1 MSAKAKPQR
10 QELLLRDFE
19 TLRVLADPLRL
30 RLFEVFKQPTTA
42 KQAAALLGEKLS
54 RIYHHVD
61 ALSGAGLI
69 ELVDTQ
75 QKRGTV
81 EKYYRAAAQR
91 VTVDP
96 AIFRTGDVAV
106 EAGEL
111 SASLFGA
118 ALELAADETR
128 KLAKRALEPGLEALL
143 VHVLHNG
150 TKADFAELRT
160 TLAELAGRVKPSRG
174 RTKYRLL
181 VALYPVD

>member
-1 MSAKAKPQR
+1 VSAKRKPLR
-10 QELLLRDFE
+10 QELLVRDFD
-19 TLRVLADPLRL
+19 TLRALADPLRL

-42 KQAAALLGEKLS
+42 KQAAEVLGEKLS

-61 ALSGAGLI
+61 ALSAAGLI

-81 EKYYRAAAQR
+81 EKYYRSAAER
-91 VTVDP
+91 VSVDP
-96 AIFRTGDVAV
+96 AMFRTAELPV

-118 ALELAADETR
+118 ALELAAAETR
-128 KLAKRALEPGLEALL
+128 KLAKRTPEPGLEALL
-143 VHVLHNG
+143 VHALGTATKEEFLALRDALAALAG
-150 TKADFAELRT
+150 TKKA
-160 TLAELAGRVKPSRG
+160 SRG